1 MAFWPVCF
9 VMSLFGRG
17 KPDCVVVPLWRAFA
31 GAGCYGCAGMG
42 GKPARPSPSVTA
54 QCVLLAVIFVI
65 CFAHAVCVSRG
76 APGAAKEENPQEPA
90 PQLNATALGQ
100 II

>member
-1 MAFWPVCF
+1 
-9 VMSLFGRG
+9 MSLFGRG

-54 QCVLLAVIFVI
+54 QRVLLPVIL
-65 CFAHAVCVSRG
+65 FALFALAACATPGGPG
-76 APGAAKEENPQEPA
+76 APDQDKPLYPGPQSNVASLSEA
-90 PQLNATALGQ
+90 RFVCEVA
-100 II
+100 